1 MKMNN
6 PIVINGQFAARRV
19 TGQERF
25 AFEIISELDK
35 ICNKGQYILVVPRNA
50 FNVPPLKNIPVVR
63 YGKAKGS
70 LWEQTFFAWYML
82 RHPKCIS
89 LNLLTIMPILRPGI
103 VCIHDMSYRTHPE
116 YCKTFYA
123 KISRYW
129 HLFQE
134 ELARRFSPILFTVSE
149 YSKQEMVKSLK
160 LAPEKIV
167 VLGNGWE
174 HFKSVV
180 IDKSFEE
187 KNPSLFEKPFY
198 FSLGSLAPN
207 KNIQWILEVAKKYP
221 QYNFY
226 IGGNANLRAYGTDYK
241 EEDLKNV
248 KFLGYISDGEVKFLM
263 SRCKAFIF
271 PSFFEG
277 FGIPPLEALS
287 VGAKCIIAKASCLP
301 EIFDDTVYWI
311 DPYDTNVDLDT
322 LLAQEVASPHGVL
335 EKYTFKRFS
344 GIMHESLM
352 DYKSSCHN

>member
-1 MKMNN
+1 MKENN
-6 PIVINGQFAARRV
+6 PIIINGQFTARRV

-35 ICNKGQYILVVPRNA
+35 ICSDGQYVLVVPHNA
-50 FNVPPLKNIPVVR
+50 SNVPSLNHIPVVR

-70 LWEQTFFAWYML
+70 IWEQTFFAWYML

-116 YCKTFYA
+116 YCKTFYM
-123 KISRYW
+123 KVSRCW

-134 ELARRFSPILFTVSE
+134 ELARRFSPLLFTVSE
-149 YSKQEMVKSLK
+149 YSKQEMVKGLK
-160 LAPEKIV
+160 LSPKKIV

-180 IDKSFEE
+180 LDESYKE
-187 KNPSLFEKPFY
+187 KNPSLFEKPFF

-207 KNIQWILEVAKKYP
+207 KNIQWILKVAKRYP
-221 QYNFY
+221 QYNFF

-241 EEDLKNV
+241 EENFKNV

-287 VGAKCIIAKASCLP
+287 VGAKCIIAKTSCLP
-301 EIFDDTVYWI
+301 EIFGDAAYWI
-311 DPYDTNVDLDT
+311 DPYDTNVDIEA
-322 LLAQEVASPHGVL
+322 LLGQDVVSPQNIL
-335 EKYTFKRFS
+335 EKYTFKRFA
-344 GIMHESLM
+344 GIMHDAL
-352 DYKSSCHN
+352 KKIVLI